1 MVFLIIILNYLSFF
15 NVTSLFFKK
24 TSFFITYYNSDT
36 RQIYYRRRI
45 MFSVFCIRLC
55 YYKLSVF
62 AVQIG
67 LSSIYIVMVY
77 LITGQPM
84 EWERAIKFSVICL
97 MIAIVSECFGLAIA
111 SRLNIVVSNVV
122 QDRCRR

>member
-1 MVFLIIILNYLSFF
+1 ML
-15 NVTSLFFKK
+15 
-24 TSFFITYYNSDT
+24 
-36 RQIYYRRRI
+36 
-45 MFSVFCIRLC
+45 
-55 YYKLSVF
+55 F

-111 SRLNIVVSNVV
+111 SRLNIVVSNMQFKNVV
-122 QDRCRR
+122 PCYKNICRYPAFWALVTCGISS